1 MVMNPKQNPADA
13 LLQIRSLME
22 RSKRFISLSGLSGIV
37 AGMVALIGVGMVY
50 VYLEMVPFEQGTI
63 YYIKALDAYKWGMNC
78 LTFFTVDALLVILGA
93 SLGGAYFTFK
103 KAKRQGQN
111 LFDPLTKRLLINFL
125 VPLGV
130 GGIFCLALFDQGYLN
145 LLAPS
150 TLIFYGLALL
160 NTSKFTFDDIRT
172 LAYLEIG
179 LGLLGLFF
187 LRYGLELWAIGFGL
201 LHIIYG
207 VIFYNKYDR

>member
-1 MVMNPKQNPADA
+1 MNPKQNPADA

-22 RSKRFISLSGLSGIV
+22 RSTRFLSLSGLSGIV
-37 AGMVALIGVGMVY
+37 AGVVSLVGLAMVY
-50 VYLEMVPFEQGTI
+50 LFLEMVPFERDSI
-63 YYIKALDAYKWGMNC
+63 YSIKALDAHKWG
-78 LTFFTVDALLVILGA
+78 LDSKQFFILDALLVVLTAIIGCT
-93 SLGGAYFTFK
+93 YFTYR
-103 KAKRQGQN
+103 KARRQGQN
-111 LFDPLTKRLLINFL
+111 LFDALTKRLLINFL
-125 VPLGV
+125 VPLAV
-130 GGIFCLALFDQGYLN
+130 GGLFCLALLDQGHLN

-160 NTSKFTFDDIRT
+160 NTSKFTFDEIRY

-187 LRYGLELWAIGFGL
+187 LKYGLELWGIGFGL

-207 VIFYNKYDR
+207 VIFYNKYDK

>member
-1 MVMNPKQNPADA
+1 MNPKQNPADA

-22 RSKRFISLSGLSGIV
+22 RSTRFLSLSGLSGIV
-37 AGMVALIGVGMVY
+37 AGVVSLVGLAMVY
-50 VYLEMVPFEQGTI
+50 LFLEMVPFERDSI
-63 YYIKALDAYKWGMNC
+63 YSIKALDAHKWG
-78 LTFFTVDALLVILGA
+78 LDSKQFFILDALLVVLTAIIGCT
-93 SLGGAYFTFK
+93 YFTYR
-103 KAKRQGQN
+103 KARRQGQN
-111 LFDPLTKRLLINFL
+111 LFDALTKRLLINFL
-125 VPLGV
+125 VPLAV
-130 GGIFCLALFDQGYLN
+130 GGLFCLALLDQGHLN

-160 NTSKFTFDDIRT
+160 NTSKFTFDEIRY

-187 LRYGLELWAIGFGL
+187 LRYGLELWGIGFGL

-207 VIFYNKYDR
+207 VIFYNKYDK